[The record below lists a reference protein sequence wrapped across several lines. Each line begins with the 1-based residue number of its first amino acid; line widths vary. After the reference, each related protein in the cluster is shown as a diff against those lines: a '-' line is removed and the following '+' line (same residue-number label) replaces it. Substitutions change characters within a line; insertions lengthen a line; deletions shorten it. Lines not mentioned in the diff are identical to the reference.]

1 MLRMLILLGLLVAIA
16 LPLIDAAVFRPR
28 RRALPQSRLSRA
40 ELLIYVLFVFSVGL
54 MALSSLGMLLAG
66 QRMHRWMLILHMSV
80 APLFAIALTVLA
92 LLWAEQNAAERVATS
107 AGGASTDD
115 RFLPG
120 EKLAFWLVVV
130 TGLVT
135 TASAMLLMMSWFGSD
150 AQHTLL
156 NLHIYGGLILLIA
169 TVYQAYRLL
178 AGRPRSAQA

>member
-40 ELLIYVLFVFSVGL
+40 ELLIYVLFIFSVAL

-92 LLWAEQNAAERVATS
+92 LLWAEQNAAERVAAS
-107 AGGASTDD
+107 GGTATDD

-120 EKLAFWLVVV
+120 EKLAFWLAVV

-156 NLHIYGGLILLIA
+156 NLHTYGGLILLIA

-178 AGRPRSAQA
+178 AGRPKSVST